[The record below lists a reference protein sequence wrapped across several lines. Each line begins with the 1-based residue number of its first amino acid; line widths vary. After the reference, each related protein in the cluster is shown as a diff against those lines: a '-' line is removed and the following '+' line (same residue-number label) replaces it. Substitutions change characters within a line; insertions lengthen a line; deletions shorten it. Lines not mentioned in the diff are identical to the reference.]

1 MDSTYSNSDMPA
13 DAPPPPPPP
22 PPSFPPPPPP
32 PPPPLPLG
40 LVSRGGE
47 ALPEEFTVP
56 NFLEP
61 AQTKEVRTV
70 SDALIAMLRIISPAT
85 MGLAGLCFFSGSLS
99 IVSSAL
105 VFAQGLLWL
114 QVSSTAE
121 SLGSAIAMGRTL
133 AGNDMCGGTLS
144 NIRGLAIA
152 SIVFASLEII
162 AGLVAGLTQGFSVN
176 PDLSL
181 NSAPIVIVPCDAVP
195 PDVPMNF
202 SPIFFPGSNP
212 NPQFCNGQGCYNNFC
227 SSSGALSI
235 VSPLTAILAYSM
247 GATALAGALNI
258 ATSVSSI
265 FILRLLAS
273 FKAAGPSV
281 VPNPAYSLSKQWA
294 REQEMM

>member
-1 MDSTYSNSDMPA
+1 MDSTYSNSGIAA

-22 PPSFPPPPPP
+22 PLSFPPPPPP
-32 PPPPLPLG
+32 PPPPPSLG
-40 LVSRGGE
+40 QMRGGE

-105 VFAQGLLWL
+105 VFAQGLLWQ

-162 AGLVAGLTQGFSVN
+162 AGLVVGLTQGFSVN
-176 PDLSL
+176 PDLNL
-181 NSAPIVIVPCDAVP
+181 NGVPIVIVPCNAVP
-195 PDVPMNF
+195 EVPMNF
-202 SPIFFPGSNP
+202 SPIFFSGSN
-212 NPQFCNGQGCYNNFC
+212 QQICNGQGCFTNFC
-227 SSSGALSI
+227 SSSGALSL

-247 GATALAGALNI
+247 GATVLAGALNI
-258 ATSVSSI
+258 ATSVTSI

-281 VPNPAYSLSKQWA
+281 VPNPAFSLSKQWA